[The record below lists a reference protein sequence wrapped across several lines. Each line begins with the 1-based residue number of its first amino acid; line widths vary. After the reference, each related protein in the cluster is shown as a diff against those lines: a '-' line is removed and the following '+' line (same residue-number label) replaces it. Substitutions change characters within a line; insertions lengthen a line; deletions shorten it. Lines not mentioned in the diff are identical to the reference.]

1 MCRKRLLSLP
11 LLFPFLLLLFS
22 SASNRIH
29 SQNTDHLEYLAPEKV
44 LSFAEW
50 LYHVDKD
57 YTRAASEYTRYQFI
71 RGSVEDSVQFR
82 IALCKKR
89 TGWFDESASLLSEI
103 RMNYSS
109 PWYVKAQFHLSHSL
123 FLSAR
128 YVESK
133 STAQGISEHADGFD
147 KTRSLRLAML
157 GALITKQWDEA
168 EQTSQRLSDKGNP
181 IWYSP
186 LLEQGKSLPAKK
198 PWVAAALAAAVPGLG
213 KIYTSEWEDGLY
225 TFAYVA
231 LSTWLAVDGFE
242 KDGSKSVKGWLFGG
256 LAGTLYFGNIYGAVE
271 SARRLNAAAEDN
283 FKARIRATAE
293 TLGDE
298 E

>member
-1 MCRKRLLSLP
+1 MYHKRLLSSP
-11 LLFPFLLLLFS
+11 ILFSFVLLLTS
-22 SASNRIH
+22 SIFTHAQT
-29 SQNTDHLEYLAPEKV
+29 QNTDHLEYLSPEKI

-57 YTRAASEYTRYQFI
+57 YARAASEYTRYQFMK
-71 RGSVEDSVQFR
+71 GSVEDSVQFR

-89 TGWFDESASLLSEI
+89 TAWFDESANLLSEI
-103 RMNYSS
+103 QMNYSN
-109 PWYVKAQFHLSHSL
+109 PWYVKGQFHLSHSL

-128 YVESK
+128 YDESK
-133 STAQGISEHADGFD
+133 STAQRISGHAEGFE

-168 EQTSQRLSDKGNP
+168 EETSQRLSDQGNP
-181 IWYSP
+181 MWYSA
-186 LLEQGKSLPAKK
+186 LFEQGRSLPVKK
-198 PWVAAALAAAVPGLG
+198 PWVAGALSAAVPGLG

-242 KDGSKSVKGWLFGG
+242 KSGSKSVKGWLFGG
-256 LAGTLYFGNIYGAVE
+256 LAGTLYLGNIYGAVE
-271 SARRLNAAAEDN
+271 SARRLNAVAEEN